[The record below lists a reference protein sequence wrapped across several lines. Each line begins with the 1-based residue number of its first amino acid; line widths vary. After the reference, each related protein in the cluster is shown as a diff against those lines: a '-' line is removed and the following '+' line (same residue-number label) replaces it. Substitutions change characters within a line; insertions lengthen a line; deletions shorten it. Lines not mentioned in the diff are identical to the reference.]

1 MDKENEDGKG
11 ELVSGNFWRGGEE
24 KRKKKRRKKVSRGNI
39 LFCGGGD
46 ELGRKI
52 FGEGQFF
59 FAEEKKTRKRKIFF
73 GEGEGKGEKYLKVEN
88 ICFA

>member
-24 KRKKKRRKKVSRGNI
+24 KRKKKRRKM
-39 LFCGGGD
+39 FQ
-46 ELGRKI
+46 
-52 FGEGQFF
+52 EGIYY
-59 FAEEKKTRKRKIFF
+59 FAEEETNWGGKYLEKDNSFLQRKKTRKRKIFF
-73 GEGEGKGEKYLKVEN
+73 WEGEGKGGKYLEVEN